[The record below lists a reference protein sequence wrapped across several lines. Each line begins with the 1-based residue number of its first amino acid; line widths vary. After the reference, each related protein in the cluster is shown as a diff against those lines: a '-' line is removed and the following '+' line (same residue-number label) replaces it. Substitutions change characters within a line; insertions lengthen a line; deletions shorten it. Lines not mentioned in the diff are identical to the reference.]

1 MCKSDRCRARE
12 NKETLAQEGET
23 ELMLPSRAMEKM
35 VLSICELEITSA
47 LCSSRCC
54 SEMKHGGPT
63 DPDLL
68 LLKRSKV
75 ISSWQLV
82 YQNILRALQWKLRR
96 EGYSCAIFTLAFG
109 IYHNFHST

>member
-1 MCKSDRCRARE
+1 
-12 NKETLAQEGET
+12 
-23 ELMLPSRAMEKM
+23 MLPSRAMEKM